1 LDKLTIQVPE
11 ESVDPYG
18 TIIAIDMAPEDAN
31 RMKLLSDWGFTRKGW
46 RSGERG
52 EYLVLLQGALLIG
65 FVLLPVYRPI
75 EWTMDSPALLY
86 LRWGVA
92 AALGVG
98 ASALIFKGLLDLGR
112 NLTPLP
118 YPRED
123 GELVR
128 SGVYAIVRHPLYSGL
143 IFAAFNWAI
152 FQLSLS
158 HLIATAILF
167 IFLDAKAR
175 REEAWLSE
183 KYPEYLEYKQRVKKL
198 LPGLY

>member
-1 LDKLTIQVPE
+1 
-11 ESVDPYG
+11 
-18 TIIAIDMAPEDAN
+18 
-31 RMKLLSDWGFTRKGW
+31 MKLLSDWGFTRKGW

-65 FVLLPVYRPI
+65 CVLLPVYRPLN
-75 EWTMDSPALLY
+75 WTMDSPTLLY
-86 LRWGVA
+86 LRWGIA
-92 AALGVG
+92 PAMGLG
-98 ASALIFKGLLDLGR
+98 ASVLIFKGLLDLGR
-112 NLTPLP
+112 SLTPLP

-128 SGVYAIVRHPLYSGL
+128 SGVYGIVRHPLYSGL
-143 IFAAFNWAI
+143 IFAAFSWAI

-167 IFLDAKAR
+167 IFLDAKAG

-198 LPGLY
+198 IPGLY